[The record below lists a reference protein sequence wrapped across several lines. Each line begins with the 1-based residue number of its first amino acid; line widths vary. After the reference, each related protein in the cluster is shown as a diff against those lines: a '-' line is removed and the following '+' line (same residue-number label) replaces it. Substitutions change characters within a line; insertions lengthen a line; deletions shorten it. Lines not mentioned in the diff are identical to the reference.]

1 MKSIHMR
8 LFALA
13 LFGLLA
19 NAADA
24 AVYIVGT
31 GSGCTHSTISAALTA
46 AHDSGGIATVRI
58 TRSLA
63 YSGQAL
69 IVNATQELTIE
80 GGYATC
86 DQASPDTTNTV
97 ISASGSTSGH
107 VFNIFA
113 STSVVIHLRRLE
125 IRDGLGAG
133 PGISG
138 GGIYF
143 AGDGVLEIT
152 DSLVTNNTSAYG
164 GGIAAYGTGTN
175 AALKIG
181 ANTIISHNSAGL
193 GGGVYAKDI
202 QVSMMAAGSSIL
214 LNQAPGSNSAN
225 GYGGGLYLEAD
236 DQPLYAFIGSG
247 APLFG
252 AIYGNTAQYGGGVAV
267 KSTGSNTAELQLFAT
282 DPNLPAY
289 VGFNSASVKGGGIYA
304 TNAKANVRAWNAVL
318 DNNLAPNGAAAYMAS
333 SSKLYV
339 NYAEMPAAAV
349 ACPVGTAC
357 ARITNNYADGNP
369 GSIIYGESGT
379 TIQFGDP
386 PETVLA
392 DARGGVMILKNTGT
406 SVFGGSAN
414 TAIYRSVVGSNTTS
428 QEVIKVSDKPLTL
441 VDSTIAGN
449 TIGNG
454 KAIVSAAN
462 SDVTIQRS
470 ILWQPGSTSLSQSGG
485 SLTVQTSDA
494 SENTSLGGILAAETY
509 DPRFV
514 DPAHNDYSLRAG
526 SVLIDY
532 ASVYATN
539 DRDAVGNRRN
549 VDLPNR
555 DFYGKRDIGA
565 LERQA
570 VQPLVLNSDIDTDL
584 RLWDVETSGVS
595 TRDSTKSV
603 SGPSGSGSVHIT
615 RTNVAESEATR
626 GLSQC
631 IHLPANGTY
640 ALNGWGRG
648 TSTGPI
654 VNPIAGDHA
663 ELYWE
668 YRQDS
673 NENCTQGS
681 VFASGTLTLSSTSSW
696 ARPAQPV
703 LIPVNQ
709 LFAPYSPT
717 IKIYLVAREKG
728 SVVGG
733 GAQPNAT
740 AVNTTDAWFDGIT
753 LDYTGN
759 TIFRDGFE

>member
-1 MKSIHMR
+1 MTR
-8 LFALA
+8 LPLRIFAFVLAA
-13 LFGLLA
+13 LFGA
-19 NAADA
+19 ETQA
-24 AVYIVGT
+24 AVFIVGT

-392 DARGGVMILKNTGT
+392 DARGGAMILGNTGT

-428 QEVIKVSDKPLTL
+428 QEVIKVSDKPLYL

-449 TIGNG
+449 TIGSG
-454 KAIVSAAN
+454 SAIVRAAN

-753 LDYTGN
+753 LDYIGD
-759 TIFRDGFE
+759 TIFKDGFE